1 MNREE
6 LRRYIMEEYHAE
18 NDFPWLRD
26 PENEQL
32 EFDTDPAPPDPSPL
46 LRPEKE

>member
-18 NDFPWLRD
+18 NDFGWFSEPVKLRG
-26 PENEQL
+26 L
-32 EFDTDPAPPDPSPL
+32 
-46 LRPEKE
+46 